1 MARSVCSY
9 FRVMGLVA
17 QTVFL
22 VITRAGLREAAW
34 RMGPADR
41 GHQGQARGHRRQGHV
56 RRHHARRQGQRG
68 ARARA
73 EPSLYASFTCAS
85 PWWGCCSAQFSPS
98 YPRTVPVIEL
108 QQRKGL
114 SDKEV
119 AELQEMLD
127 KKAAALVGDVMV
139 YELYMVA
146 GKAGAPGLPTM
157 QRLAHRRRPPSLGEV
172 VPPHDYGSQ
181 SSHLCRPGCAYHLLG
196 LGL

>member
-1 MARSVCSY
+1 MQDYEKRPGVWGRPIVAIKVKPVGIADKDMFAAITLVVKVSGGPKHQLNLSGRL
-9 FRVMGLVA
+9 FDLRVICG
-17 QTVFL
+17 
-22 VITRAGLREAAW
+22 
-34 RMGPADR
+34 
-41 GHQGQARGHRRQGHV
+41 
-56 RRHHARRQGQRG
+56 G
-68 ARARA
+68 A
-73 EPSLYASFTCAS
+73 
-85 PWWGCCSAQFSPS
+85 AQFSPS

-172 VPPHDYGSQ
+172 VPPHDYG
-181 SSHLCRPGCAYHLLG
+181 
-196 LGL
+196 